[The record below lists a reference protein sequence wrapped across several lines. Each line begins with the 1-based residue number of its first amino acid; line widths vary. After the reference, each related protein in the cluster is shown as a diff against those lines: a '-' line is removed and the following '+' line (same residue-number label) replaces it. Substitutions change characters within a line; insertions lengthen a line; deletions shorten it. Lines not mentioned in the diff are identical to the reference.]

1 MENLSDALL
10 IEAYQK
16 AIELNLTKDF
26 IQLIKMEIDRRQL
39 NAAFLF

>member
-16 AIELNLTKDF
+16 AIELNLTEDF
-26 IQLIKMEIDRRQL
+26 IKLIKMEIDRRQL